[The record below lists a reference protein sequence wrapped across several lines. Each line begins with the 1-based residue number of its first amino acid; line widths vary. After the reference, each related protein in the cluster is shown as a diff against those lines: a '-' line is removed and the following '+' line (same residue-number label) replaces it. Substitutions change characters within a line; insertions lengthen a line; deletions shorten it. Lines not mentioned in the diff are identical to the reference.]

1 MAKRLTKSIVW
12 KGTAAFLLT
21 AVVVSAISGCAAQ
34 AALALEAEDNGREIT
49 LQKGQILTITLPGN
63 PSTGYSWMM
72 VDPEASILR
81 QVGEPEFKA
90 DSELVGAPG
99 TLTLRFEA
107 VEAGQTD
114 LTLGYQ
120 RPWETGVEPPET
132 FTAQVIVK

>member
-1 MAKRLTKSIVW
+1 MKMRFNKLALS
-12 KGTAAFLLT
+12 KGFMAFLLG
-21 AVVVSAISGCAAQ
+21 ALVVTAISGCAAQ
-34 AALALEAEDNGREIT
+34 TALALEAEDNGSEIT

-72 VDPEASILR
+72 IDPEGSILR

-107 VEAGQTD
+107 VEAGQMD
-114 LTLGYQ
+114 FTLGYQ
-120 RPWETGVEPPET
+120 RPWETGVEPLET